1 MKSISVKR
9 WMAALLALALILPAA
24 ALGEDALWGVDVPLE
39 WEDGYEVEAA
49 PAEESVSE
57 VEGYELGLEEAA
69 PSDGTESTTE
79 PSAEPTIEP
88 SLEPGTESTTGPS
101 AEPTIEPSLEP
112 GTEPTATPSPE
123 PGTTAEPTLEPTP
136 TPTPEPPTL
145 AETALKLGVREKYT
159 LTLKDGLSA
168 RKVGATFTSSRPKV
182 ATVSARTG
190 RITPKKPARCPRLN

>member
-1 MKSISVKR
+1 
-9 WMAALLALALILPAA
+9 MAALLALALILPAA

-88 SLEPGTESTTGPS
+88 
-101 AEPTIEPSLEP
+101 PT
-112 GTEPTATPSPE
+112 
-123 PGTTAEPTLEPTP
+123 
-136 TPTPEPPTL
+136 
-145 AETALKLGVREKYT
+145 
-159 LTLKDGLSA
+159 SA
-168 RKVGATFTSSRPKV
+168 RISISSSLSVLSCRYCASSSKVRPPSS
-182 ATVSARTG
+182 G
-190 RITPKKPARCPRLN
+190 